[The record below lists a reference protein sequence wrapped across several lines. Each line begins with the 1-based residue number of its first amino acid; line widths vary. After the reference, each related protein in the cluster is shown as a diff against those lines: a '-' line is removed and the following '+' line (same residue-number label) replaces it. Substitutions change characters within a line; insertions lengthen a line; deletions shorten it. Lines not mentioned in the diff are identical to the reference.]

1 MTIEL
6 ATPSRELL
14 PAYLD
19 ALRRGWSPD
28 NMQPEK
34 TAAREIEEIKRDADG
49 FLSLKADDRAARGGP
64 IQLPD
69 GSQVARLPGYA
80 RWIWDGEFCGSIGFR
95 WSPGTPEL
103 PPHCPGH
110 IGYAIVPWKRRRGYA
125 TRALGLMLEL
135 ARGEALP
142 YVTITVDAGNAVS
155 QRVIVA
161 NGGGFVERFRLP
173 PEYLDDDEMLRYRI
187 HLA

>member
-1 MTIEL
+1 MTITL
-6 ATPSRELL
+6 ATPSREFL

-28 NMQPEK
+28 NMQPEA

-49 FLSLKADDRAARGGP
+49 FVRLKADDREARGGP
-64 IQLPD
+64 IRLPD
-69 GSQVARLPGYA
+69 GSEVPRLPSYV

-95 WSPGTPEL
+95 WQPGVTDL
-103 PPHCPGH
+103 PLHCPGH

-125 TRALGLMLEL
+125 TRALALMLES
-135 ARGEALP
+135 ARNEGLP
-142 YVTITVDAGNAVS
+142 YVAVAVDPENAAS

-161 NGGGFVERFRLP
+161 NGGVFIERFRLP
-173 PEYLDDDEMLRYRI
+173 PAYPGEGEMLRYRI
-187 HLA
+187 FLT